1 MVRFTAG
8 FVDGELNLILT
19 LQQDSLVSQMPSP
32 AAVQARG
39 VPCGTNLET
48 NPLHLRE
55 WLSAFGY
62 WNSWSLITS
71 WQKTKYDLLF
81 KRWNISV
88 LF

>member
-8 FVDGELNLILT
+8 LSDGEFSLILT
-19 LQQDSLVSQMPSP
+19 HQHDSLVSQMPSP

-55 WLSAFGY
+55 WLSALDIG
-62 WNSWSLITS
+62 TAGA
-71 WQKTKYDLLF
+71 
-81 KRWNISV
+81 
-88 LF
+88 